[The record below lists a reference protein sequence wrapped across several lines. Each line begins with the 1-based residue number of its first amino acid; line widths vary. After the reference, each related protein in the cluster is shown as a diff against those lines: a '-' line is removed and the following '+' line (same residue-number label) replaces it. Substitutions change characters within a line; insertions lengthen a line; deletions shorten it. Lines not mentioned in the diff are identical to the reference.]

1 MGKLFARII
10 VAGMFIVQSPVFSGA
25 VSYPVSEEHRLISEK
40 SYVTAGEAVYLF
52 HSGTPD
58 VQRLIKP
65 NDILVVHGSRH
76 GQTKEVGRLRVMSY
90 LGGNYLKAEVSEGKI
105 RHDDIA
111 MKDGASCLIIL
122 DSEILK

>member
-1 MGKLFARII
+1 MANLFARIM
-10 VAGMFIVQSPVFSGA
+10 VAGLFLVLLPVFAGA

-40 SYVTAGEAVYLF
+40 SYVTIGETVYLF

-76 GQTKEVGRLRVMSY
+76 GQTKEVGKLLVVSY
-90 LGGNYLKAEVSEGKI
+90 LGRTYLKAEVTDGKI

-111 MKDGASCLIIL
+111 QKDGVSCLIIL